1 MVKVIKDVKSEV
13 EGRHV
18 ILVEDMLDTGNTLRT
33 LIELMKHKGATT
45 VTGMVLLDK
54 DVKLLCVVVVSAAVT
69 LHFLSVSP
77 KQ

>member
-1 MVKVIKDVKSEV
+1 MIKDVKSEV

-54 DVKLLCVVVVSAAVT
+54 DVQLLCMCIARVFRPNNMAA
-69 LHFLSVSP
+69 P
-77 KQ
+77 